1 MSSVNPN
8 SCKYAETNGDDR
20 IADFEVVENF
30 TESKDDIRDI
40 VGPEYWYANPCEM
53 KTIGKEYE

>member
-1 MSSVNPN
+1 MPSVNPN

-30 TESKDDIRDI
+30 AESKDDIRDI

-53 KTIGKEYE
+53 KTI